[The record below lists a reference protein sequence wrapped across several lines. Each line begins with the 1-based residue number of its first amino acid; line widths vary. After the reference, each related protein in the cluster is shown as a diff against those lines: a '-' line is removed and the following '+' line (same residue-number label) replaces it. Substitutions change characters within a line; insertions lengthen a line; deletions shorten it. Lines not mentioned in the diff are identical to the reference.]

1 MASGTK
7 SDLVSGSPD
16 GHGYFNAQRG
26 AYAAASLERS
36 GSFREGGDGY
46 AMFPASSSSRSAG
59 VDSVSLLQSLAV
71 DLRTVT
77 VDHKTSRLDLKK
89 SISSIFGTSTED
101 STSISSLGRNLPN
114 SIEEI
119 RRMRSNLND
128 ISNKA
133 RERSRAFG
141 GAVTKLDKLCPNI
154 VRKRSRGD
162 GSSNE
167 RVLSS
172 GGAIPKNVPQSHLN
186 ADDMEVG
193 LQRGEERTKNA
204 GQNRRIRTSIV
215 EMDARTA
222 GQSRGPGPVDR
233 ISDPGKAT
241 NGSSAVSEEKIRG
254 LATSIDGWEKPKM
267 KKKRSAI
274 KADMSL
280 AGVSRSADVDRESK
294 QGMQHKFSS
303 DGRARMASSP
313 SFRSGT
319 VAYGTSKADL
329 LSAQNGLVGRPL
341 NRSDQDSGFH
351 PTNKRERQVVL
362 DKEMPNPRTINK

>member
-133 RERSRAFG
+133 RYYF
-141 GAVTKLDKLCPNI
+141 
-154 VRKRSRGD
+154 
-162 GSSNE
+162 
-167 RVLSS
+167 
-172 GGAIPKNVPQSHLN
+172 
-186 ADDMEVG
+186 
-193 LQRGEERTKNA
+193 
-204 GQNRRIRTSIV
+204 
-215 EMDARTA
+215 
-222 GQSRGPGPVDR
+222 
-233 ISDPGKAT
+233 T
-241 NGSSAVSEEKIRG
+241 NHFVILR
-254 LATSIDGWEKPKM
+254 
-267 KKKRSAI
+267 
-274 KADMSL
+274 
-280 AGVSRSADVDRESK
+280 
-294 QGMQHKFSS
+294 
-303 DGRARMASSP
+303 
-313 SFRSGT
+313 
-319 VAYGTSKADL
+319 
-329 LSAQNGLVGRPL
+329 
-341 NRSDQDSGFH
+341 
-351 PTNKRERQVVL
+351 
-362 DKEMPNPRTINK
+362 